1 MTKVSDR
8 LAAMSSQKARPRSII
23 WTIARRIAMVIV
35 LVLAFL
41 LSATVTIY
49 VLFRSGDTRVPNL
62 LGRPEAEARKMAED
76 AGLKVKIQ
84 MRSDDKIPASTVI
97 ETRPGPNSSVK
108 KDSTLT
114 IYVSSG
120 PSATRSQLISRLLI
134 NRSLLKGQS

>member
-1 MTKVSDR
+1 
-8 LAAMSSQKARPRSII
+8 MSSQKARPRSII

-49 VLFRSGDTRVPNL
+49 VLFRSGDTRVPNVV
-62 LGRPEAEARKMAED
+62 GKPEAEARRMAED

-84 MRSDDKIPASTVI
+84 LQSDDKIPASTVI
-97 ETRPGPNSSVK
+97 KTFPLPNSSVK
-108 KDSTLT
+108 KDFTLT

-120 PSATRSQLISRLLI
+120 PSTTKSQLVDRFTFSRA
-134 NRSLLKGQS
+134 SLKGQL

>member
-1 MTKVSDR
+1 MTKGSDR
-8 LAAMSSQKARPRSII
+8 LAAMSSQKARPHSII
-23 WTIARRIAMVIV
+23 WTIARRLAMVIV

-49 VLFRSGDTRVPNL
+49 VLFRSGDTRVPNVV
-62 LGRPEAEARKMAED
+62 GKPEAEARKMAED

-84 MRSDDKIPASTVI
+84 LRSDDKIPASTVI

-120 PSATRSQLISRLLI
+120 PAATRSHLFNLFSVGG
-134 NRSLLKGQS
+134 SPLKGLL

>member
-1 MTKVSDR
+1 MTNGSDR
-8 LAAMSSQKARPRSII
+8 LAPMSSQKARPRSII
-23 WTIARRIAMVIV
+23 WTIARRIGMVIV

-49 VLFRSGDTRVPNL
+49 VLFRSGDTRVPNVV
-62 LGRPEAEARKMAED
+62 GRPEAEARKMAED
-76 AGLKVKIQ
+76 VGLKVKIQ
-84 MRSDDKIPASTVI
+84 LRSDDKIPASTVI

-120 PSATRSQLISRLLI
+120 PPATKSQLLRRPTVNI
-134 NRSLLKGQS
+134 SLLKGQL

>member
-1 MTKVSDR
+1 
-8 LAAMSSQKARPRSII
+8 MSSQKARPRSII

-49 VLFRSGDTRVPNL
+49 VLFRSGDTRVPNVV
-62 LGRPEAEARKMAED
+62 GRPEAEARKMAED

-84 MRSDDKIPASTVI
+84 LRSDDKIPASTVI

-120 PSATRSQLISRLLI
+120 PAPAKSHLL
-134 NRSLLKGQS
+134 NRFIPDDSLLKGRL

>member
-1 MTKVSDR
+1 
-8 LAAMSSQKARPRSII
+8 MSSQKARPRSII
-23 WTIARRIAMVIV
+23 WTIARRIGMVIV

-49 VLFRSGDTRVPNL
+49 VLFRSGDTRVPNVV
-62 LGRPEAEARKMAED
+62 GKPEAEARRMVED

-84 MRSDDKIPASTVI
+84 LRSDDKIPTSTVI
-97 ETRPGPNSSVK
+97 ETKPGPNSSVK

-120 PSATRSQLISRLLI
+120 PPATKSQLLRRLTVGS
-134 NRSLLKGQS
+134 SLLKGQL